1 MSTINMSIRVDPE
14 LKAQAEYVLNQLGM
28 TMNGTINMFLQ
39 QIVREKSVPLNLSLN
54 AEQSLYADLLFAQSD
69 RAKGFAGRSAQD
81 ALADM
86 DSIIA
91 AAESQVDQ

>member
-1 MSTINMSIRVDPE
+1 
-14 LKAQAEYVLNQLGM
+14 
-28 TMNGTINMFLQ
+28 MNGTINMFLQ
-39 QIVREKSVPLNLSLN
+39 QIVRDKAVPLNLSLN

-69 RAKGFAGRSAQD
+69 RAKGFIGRSAQD

-91 AAESQVDQ
+91 AAESQADQ

>member
-28 TMNGTINMFLQ
+28 TMNGTINIFLQ

-54 AEQSLYADLLFAQSD
+54 AEQSLYADLLFAQAD
-69 RAKGFAGRSAQD
+69 RAKGFVGRSAQD

-91 AAESQVDQ
+91 AAESQADQ

>member
-1 MSTINMSIRVDPE
+1 MATINMSVRVDPE

-54 AEQSLYADLLFAQSD
+54 EEQSLYADLLFAQAD
-69 RAKGFAGRSAQD
+69 RAKGFVGRNAEEVLEGMD
-81 ALADM
+81 AL
-86 DSIIA
+86 ITV
-91 AAESQVDQ
+91 AEGKTDQ

>member
-14 LKAQAEYVLNQLGM
+14 LKAQAEYVLNPLGM

-39 QIVREKSVPLNLSLN
+39 QIVRDKAVPLNLSLN

-69 RAKGFAGRSAQD
+69 RAKGFIGRSAQD

-91 AAESQVDQ
+91 AAESQADQ